1 MQKLF
6 IAALAA
12 LVLALPGLAGA
23 QEQSGDGSEQF
34 VPVTSYRTGPYAVS
48 GIPFMDGFIDYL
60 KMVNARDGGIEG
72 VRITWEECE
81 TAYKPDRFVEC
92 YERLKNRGERGA
104 SVFNPLGT
112 PLTYA
117 VIDRLPADKMP
128 LITLGYGRTDAS
140 DGRVF
145 PYVFPLLVNYWS
157 QSTAKIRYIAGL
169 EGGHEHLKG
178 LKIANVHHDSAYGKE
193 TGPVLARQ
201 AEEYGFEVDH
211 FPVVHPGI
219 DQKAVWLNVRRYRP
233 DYVILRGW
241 GVMNQT
247 ALKEAARIGLPAE
260 KIIGV
265 WWSCAEQDTV
275 PAGDAAIGYTCSTFH
290 GNGTDFPLIQDI
302 LRHVHEAGNAT
313 GPVEYV
319 GTASYNRGVI
329 NAFVTV
335 EAIRT
340 GMGRYGARALSGE
353 EVRWGIENL
362 DLDEADIAAAGATD
376 LVPPLRVTCS
386 DHEGGGKVL
395 FVRWTGETFEPASD
409 WLEPDR
415 DLVRGMVEESAAQY
429 AAEKSITPRSCDS

>member
-1 MQKLF
+1 MQKYF

-23 QEQSGDGSEQF
+23 QEQSGDGGEQF

-201 AEEYGFEVDH
+201 ARSTLASSITSRSCT
-211 FPVVHPGI
+211 GI
-219 DQKAVWLNVRRYRP
+219 DQKGLAQRAPVQA
-233 DYVILRGW
+233 DYVILR
-241 GVMNQT
+241 
-247 ALKEAARIGLPAE
+247 
-260 KIIGV
+260 
-265 WWSCAEQDTV
+265 
-275 PAGDAAIGYTCSTFH
+275 
-290 GNGTDFPLIQDI
+290 
-302 LRHVHEAGNAT
+302 
-313 GPVEYV
+313 
-319 GTASYNRGVI
+319 
-329 NAFVTV
+329 
-335 EAIRT
+335 
-340 GMGRYGARALSGE
+340 
-353 EVRWGIENL
+353 
-362 DLDEADIAAAGATD
+362 AGAD
-376 LVPPLRVTCS
+376 RNRARLKRPPESGCRRKRSSACGGRAPSRTRCRPVTRRS
-386 DHEGGGKVL
+386 A
-395 FVRWTGETFEPASD
+395 TPA
-409 WLEPDR
+409 
-415 DLVRGMVEESAAQY
+415 
-429 AAEKSITPRSCDS
+429 PRSMATAPTSR